1 MKRLR
6 RMALEAAAEE
16 EQEPQD
22 LQSIYERLLA
32 KRQRVGLLQ
41 GCRSIEDFEHL
52 NVISEGTYGVVY
64 RAKDKVTQQIHAIK
78 KVKLEP

>member
-1 MKRLR
+1 
-6 RMALEAAAEE
+6 MALEAAEE
-16 EQEPQD
+16 DDEPKPQD
-22 LQSIYERLLA
+22 LQAIYERLLA

-64 RAKDKVTQQIHAIK
+64 RAKDKVS
-78 KVKLEP
+78 